1 MCIPFANGG
10 TQKWGEMP
18 AVIASEKN
26 NNFAQ
31 SLTNSFVVLH
41 LKRDRSA
48 CVKNSK
54 KKKKMLEKEVKMLHI
69 FLLLL

>member
-54 KKKKMLEKEVKMLHI
+54 KKKNA
-69 FLLLL
+69 

>member
-54 KKKKMLEKEVKMLHI
+54 KKKMLEKEVKMLHI